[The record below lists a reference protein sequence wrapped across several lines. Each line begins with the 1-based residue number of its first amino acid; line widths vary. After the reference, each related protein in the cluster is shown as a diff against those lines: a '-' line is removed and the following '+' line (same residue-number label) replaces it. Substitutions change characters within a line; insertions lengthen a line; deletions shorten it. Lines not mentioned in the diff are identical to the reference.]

1 MSGHDD
7 FAFDALPGLPER
19 PPQGELI
26 LWQGR
31 PDPWAL
37 ARDAYRL
44 RWIAGYFA
52 LIVLWRAGVGF
63 ADGGLAMAM
72 AMGLP
77 YVALAILGLAI
88 VYGLAWVQARATT
101 YTLTT
106 ARVVLRIG
114 AALPV
119 TFNLPFVQ
127 IGAANL
133 DLRRDGTGTIALDTL
148 GETRISVLVA
158 WPHLRPGH
166 WAKTQPALRSIPDA
180 ARIARLLADA
190 AEARVNAPKVSRPG
204 ADTAMSPAPF
214 APVAAE

>member
-1 MSGHDD
+1 MSGQDD

-31 PDPWAL
+31 PDAWAL
-37 ARDAYRL
+37 ARDAYKI
-44 RWIAGYFA
+44 RWFAAYFA
-52 LIVLWRAGVGF
+52 VIVLWRAGSAF
-63 ADGGLAMAM
+63 AEGGLALAL

-77 YVALAILGLAI
+77 YLILGLLGLSI
-88 VYGLAWVQARATT
+88 IYGLAWVQARATT

-119 TFNLPFVQ
+119 TFNLPFAQV
-127 IGAANL
+127 GAASL
-133 DLRRDGTGTIALDTL
+133 DLRRDGTGTIALETL

-166 WAKTQPALRSIPDA
+166 WEKTQPALRSVPDA
-180 ARIARLLADA
+180 GRVARMLAEA
-190 AEARVNAPKVSRPG
+190 AEARLTMPQVSR
-204 ADTAMSPAPF
+204 TVRL

>member
-31 PDPWAL
+31 PDAWAL
-37 ARDAYRL
+37 ARDAYKI
-44 RWIAGYFA
+44 RWFAAYFA
-52 LIVLWRAGVGF
+52 VIVLWRGGSAF
-63 ADGGLAMAM
+63 ADGGLSLAL

-77 YVALAILGLAI
+77 YAILGLLGLSI
-88 VYGLAWVQARATT
+88 IYGLAWVQARTTT

-119 TFNLPFVQ
+119 TFNLPFAQV
-127 IGAANL
+127 GAASL

-166 WAKTQPALRSIPDA
+166 WKKTQPALRSVPDA
-180 ARIARLLADA
+180 GRVARMLAEA
-190 AEARVNAPKVSRPG
+190 AEARLTMPQVSR
-204 ADTAMSPAPF
+204 TAPI

>member
-31 PDPWAL
+31 PDARAL
-37 ARDAYRL
+37 ARDAYRI
-44 RWIAGYFA
+44 RWFAGYFA
-52 LIVLWRAGVGF
+52 LIVLWRAGSAW
-63 ADGGLAMAM
+63 ADGGPALAL

-77 YVALAILGLAI
+77 YLALGLLGLAI
-88 VYGLAWVQARATT
+88 IYGLAWAQARATT

-119 TFNLPFVQ
+119 TFNIPFAQVS
-127 IGAANL
+127 AAAL
-133 DLRRDGTGTIALDTL
+133 DLRRDGTGTIALETL

-180 ARIARLLADA
+180 ARVARMVADA
-190 AEARVNAPKVSRPG
+190 AETRLSTPRVAVMAPL
-204 ADTAMSPAPF
+204 

>member
-31 PDPWAL
+31 PDARAL
-37 ARDAYRL
+37 ARDAYKI
-44 RWIAGYFA
+44 RWFAAYFA
-52 LIVLWRAGVGF
+52 VIVLWRAGSAF
-63 ADGGLAMAM
+63 AEGGAALALAT
-72 AMGLP
+72 GLP
-77 YVALAILGLAI
+77 YLVLGLLGLGI
-88 VYGLAWVQARATT
+88 IYGLAWVQARSTT

-119 TFNLPFVQ
+119 TFNLPFAQV
-127 IGAANL
+127 GAAAL
-133 DLRRDGTGTIALDTL
+133 DLRRDGTGTIALETL

-166 WAKTQPALRSIPDA
+166 WARTQPALRSIPDA
-180 ARIARLLADA
+180 ARVARMLAEA
-190 AEARVNAPKVSRPG
+190 AEARLSIPKVSR
-204 ADTAMSPAPF
+204 AVSL

>member
-7 FAFDALPGLPER
+7 FAFDALPGLPEK

-37 ARDAYRL
+37 ARDAFKI
-44 RWIAGYFA
+44 RWFAVYFA
-52 LIVLWRAGVGF
+52 LIVIWRGGAAF
-63 ADGGLAMAM
+63 ADGGVSLSL

-77 YVALAILGLAI
+77 YLVLGLLGLAVI
-88 VYGLAWVQARATT
+88 YALAWAQARTTT

-119 TFNLPFVQ
+119 TFNIPFSQV
-127 IGAANL
+127 GAASL
-133 DLRRDGTGTIALDTL
+133 DLRRDGTGTIAMDTL

-158 WPHLRPGH
+158 WPHIRPGH

-180 ARIARLLADA
+180 GTVARMLSEA
-190 AEARVNAPKVSRPG
+190 AEARLSQPKVARE
-204 ADTAMSPAPF
+204 PALS
-214 APVAAE
+214 PVAAE

>member
-7 FAFDALPGLPER
+7 FAFEPLPGLPER
-19 PPQGELI
+19 PPEGELI

-31 PDPWAL
+31 PDTWAL
-37 ARDAYRL
+37 ARDAFRI
-44 RWIAGYFA
+44 RWLAIYFA
-52 LIVLWRAGVGF
+52 VIVLWRAATGF
-63 ADGGLAMAM
+63 ADGGLPLGF

-77 YVALAILGLAI
+77 YLALGLLGLGV
-88 VYGLAWVQARATT
+88 VYGLAWAQARAAI

-127 IGAANL
+127 IGAASL
-133 DLRRDGTGTIALDTL
+133 DLHRDGTGTIAFDTL
-148 GETRISVLVA
+148 GETRIAALVA
-158 WPHLRPGH
+158 WPHVRPGF

-180 ARIARLLADA
+180 AKVSRIFADA
-190 AEARVNAPKVSRPG
+190 AEAQMTQPKISRASSG
-204 ADTAMSPAPF
+204 PAG

>member
-19 PPQGELI
+19 PPQGEVI

-31 PDPWAL
+31 PDPRAL
-37 ARDAYRL
+37 ARDAYRI
-44 RWIAGYFA
+44 RWFAVYFA
-52 LIVLWRAGVGF
+52 LIVIWRAGGAF
-63 ADGGLAMAM
+63 ADGGLPLAL

-77 YVALAILGLAI
+77 YLVLGLAGLAVI
-88 VYGLAWVQARATT
+88 YGLAWAQARATT

-106 ARVVLRIG
+106 ARVVMRIG

-119 TFNLPFVQ
+119 TFNIPFTQVS
-127 IGAANL
+127 AASL
-133 DLRRDGTGTIALDTL
+133 DLRRDGTGTIALETA

-166 WAKTQPALRSIPDA
+166 WKKTQPALRSIPDA
-180 ARIARLLADA
+180 APVARMLAEA
-190 AEARVNAPKVSRPG
+190 AEARLTQPVVVR
-204 ADTAMSPAPF
+204 DPALV
-214 APVAAE
+214 PVAAE

>member
-31 PDPWAL
+31 PDAWAL
-37 ARDAYRL
+37 ARDAFKIC
-44 RWIAGYFA
+44 WFAAYFA
-52 LIVLWRAGVGF
+52 LIVLWRAGGAV
-63 ADGGLAMAM
+63 ADGGLSLAI

-77 YVALAILGLAI
+77 YLALGLLCLGI
-88 VYGLAWVQARATT
+88 IYGIAWVQARTTT

-114 AALPV
+114 VALPV
-119 TFNLPFVQ
+119 TFNLPFAQV
-127 IGAANL
+127 GSASL
-133 DLRRDGTGTIALDTL
+133 DLRRDGTGTIALDTT

-166 WAKTQPALRSIPDA
+166 FSKTQPALRSIPDA
-180 ARIARLLADA
+180 ARIARMLTDA
-190 AEARVNAPKVSRPG
+190 AEARLTQPQVAR
-204 ADTAMSPAPF
+204 TAPF
-214 APVAAE
+214 QPVAAE

>member
-1 MSGHDD
+1 MSSHDD
-7 FAFDALPGLPER
+7 FAFDPLPGLPER

-37 ARDAYRL
+37 ARDAYRIG
-44 RWIAGYFA
+44 WIAGYFA
-52 LIVLWRAGVGF
+52 LIVVWRAGGAF
-63 ADGGLAMAM
+63 ADGGMPLAL

-77 YVALAILGLAI
+77 YLALGLLGLLI
-88 VYGLAWVQARATT
+88 IYGLAWVQARTTT

-119 TFNLPFVQ
+119 TFNLPFAQ
-127 IGAANL
+127 IGAASL
-133 DLRRDGTGTIALDTL
+133 DLRRDGTGTIALETL

-166 WAKTQPALRSIPDA
+166 WSKTQPALRSIADA
-180 ARIARLLADA
+180 APVARKLAEA
-190 AEARVNAPKVSRPG
+190 AEARLTQPHIAR
-204 ADTAMSPAPF
+204 TPAF

>member
-1 MSGHDD
+1 MEGLKMSGHDD
-7 FAFDALPGLPER
+7 FAFDALPGLPEK

-31 PDPWAL
+31 PDAWAL
-37 ARDAYRL
+37 ARDAYKI
-44 RWIAGYFA
+44 RWFAAYFA
-52 LIVLWRAGVGF
+52 LIVLWRAGGAW
-63 ADGGLAMAM
+63 ADGGLSLALAI
-72 AMGLP
+72 GLP
-77 YVALAILGLAI
+77 YFALGLVGLGI
-88 VYGLAWVQARATT
+88 IYGLARVQARSTT

-106 ARVVLRIG
+106 ARIVLRIG

-127 IGAANL
+127 VGAASL
-133 DLRRDGTGTIALDTL
+133 DLRRDGTGTIALETQ

-180 ARIARLLADA
+180 ARVAGMLAEA
-190 AEARVNAPKVSRPG
+190 AETRLSMPQVSRS
-204 ADTAMSPAPF
+204 ASF

>member
-31 PDPWAL
+31 PDAWAL
-37 ARDAYRL
+37 ARDAYRI
-44 RWIAGYFA
+44 RWFAAYFA
-52 LIVLWRAGVGF
+52 IVVLWRAWASF
-63 ADGGLAMAM
+63 ADGGLPLAL

-77 YVALAILGLAI
+77 YLVLGLLGLAVI
-88 VYGLAWVQARATT
+88 YFLAWVQARSTT

-119 TFNLPFVQ
+119 TFNLPFAQV
-127 IGAANL
+127 GTASL

-148 GETRISVLVA
+148 GETRISVLA
-158 WPHLRPGH
+158 LWPHARPGH
-166 WAKTQPALRSIPDA
+166 WQKTQPALRSIPDA
-180 ARIARLLADA
+180 ARIARMVAEV
-190 AEARVNAPKVSRPG
+190 AEARLTQPTLTRAP
-204 ADTAMSPAPF
+204 DF

>member
-1 MSGHDD
+1 MSGHHD

-19 PPQGELI
+19 PPQGEHI

-31 PDPWAL
+31 PDGWAL
-37 ARDAYRL
+37 ARDAYKI
-44 RWIAGYFA
+44 RWFAAYFA
-52 LIVLWRAGVGF
+52 LIVIWRAGSAW
-63 ADGGLAMAM
+63 ADGGPALAL

-77 YVALAILGLAI
+77 YLVLGLLGLAI
-88 VYGLAWVQARATT
+88 IYGLAWAQARATT

-106 ARVVLRIG
+106 ARVVMRIG

-119 TFNLPFVQ
+119 TFNLPFAQV
-127 IGAANL
+127 GAAAL
-133 DLRRDGTGTIALDTL
+133 DLRRDGTGTIALETL

-166 WAKTQPALRSIPDA
+166 WARTQPALRSIPDA
-180 ARIARLLADA
+180 ARVARMLAEA
-190 AEARVNAPKVSRPG
+190 AEARLTLPQVSR
-204 ADTAMSPAPF
+204 AAPL

>member
-31 PDPWAL
+31 PDAWAL
-37 ARDAYRL
+37 ARDAYKI
-44 RWIAGYFA
+44 RWVAAYFA
-52 LIVLWRAGVGF
+52 VIVLWRAGSAW
-63 ADGGLAMAM
+63 ADGGAALAL

-77 YVALAILGLAI
+77 YVILGLLGLGI
-88 VYGLAWVQARATT
+88 IFGLAWVQARTTT

-106 ARVVLRIG
+106 ARIVLRIG

-119 TFNLPFVQ
+119 TFNLPFAQV
-127 IGAANL
+127 GAAAL
-133 DLRRDGTGTIALDTL
+133 DLRRDGTGTIALETL

-180 ARIARLLADA
+180 ARIARMVADA
-190 AEARVNAPKVSRPG
+190 AEARLTVPQVSW
-204 ADTAMSPAPF
+204 TAPF

>member
-1 MSGHDD
+1 MSDHDD

-31 PDPWAL
+31 PDAWAL
-37 ARDAYRL
+37 ARDAYKI
-44 RWIAGYFA
+44 RWFAAYFA
-52 LIVLWRAGVGF
+52 LIVLWRGGSAF
-63 ADGGLAMAM
+63 ADGGLSLAL

-77 YVALAILGLAI
+77 YLILGLLGLGI
-88 VYGLAWVQARATT
+88 IYGLAWVQARTTT

-119 TFNLPFVQ
+119 TFNIPFAQV
-127 IGAANL
+127 GAASL

-158 WPHLRPGH
+158 WPHIRPGH
-166 WAKTQPALRSIPDA
+166 WAKTQPALRSVPDA
-180 ARIARLLADA
+180 GRVARMLAEA
-190 AEARVNAPKVSRPG
+190 AEARMTMPQVSR
-204 ADTAMSPAPF
+204 TAPM

>member
-7 FAFDALPGLPER
+7 FAFDAMPGLPER

-37 ARDAYRL
+37 ARDAYRI
-44 RWIAGYFA
+44 RWIAGYFV
-52 LIVLWRAGVGF
+52 LIVLWRAGAGF
-63 ADGGLAMAM
+63 ADGGLAMAF

-77 YVALAILGLAI
+77 YLMLGILGLGI

-158 WPHLRPGH
+158 WPHVRPGH

-180 ARIARLLADA
+180 ARVARLFSEA
-190 AEARVNAPKVSRPG
+190 AEARVSQPQVSRSGTEG
-204 ADTAMSPAPF
+204 AAF

>member
-1 MSGHDD
+1 MSDHDD

-19 PPQGELI
+19 PPAGEMI

-31 PDPWAL
+31 PDARAL
-37 ARDAYRL
+37 ARDAYKI
-44 RWIAGYFA
+44 RWFAGYFA
-52 LIVLWRAGVGF
+52 VIILWRAGSAW
-63 ADGGLAMAM
+63 ADGGPALAA

-77 YVALAILGLAI
+77 YLALGLLGLGI
-88 VYGLAWVQARATT
+88 IFGLAWVQARATI

-106 ARVVLRIG
+106 ARVVMRIG

-119 TFNLPFVQ
+119 TFNLPFAQ
-127 IGAANL
+127 IGTAAL
-133 DLRRDGTGTIALDTL
+133 DLRRDGTGTIALETL

-166 WAKTQPALRSIPDA
+166 WTRTQPALRSIPDA
-180 ARIARLLADA
+180 ARVARMLADA
-190 AEARVNAPKVSRPG
+190 AEARLSLPQVAHVAS
-204 ADTAMSPAPF
+204 F

>member
-31 PDPWAL
+31 PDPAAL
-37 ARDAYRL
+37 ARDAYKI

-52 LIVLWRAGVGF
+52 LIVLWRAGVAF
-63 ADGGLAMAM
+63 SDGGLPMAI
-72 AMGLP
+72 AVGLP
-77 YVALAILGLAI
+77 HIALALLGLGLF
-88 VYGLAWVQARATT
+88 YGLAWVQARATT

-106 ARVVLRIG
+106 SRVVLRIG

-119 TFNLPFVQ
+119 SFNLPFVQ

-133 DLRRDGTGTIALDTL
+133 DLRRDGTGTIALETL
-148 GETRISVLVA
+148 GTTKISVLVA
-158 WPHLRPGH
+158 WPHVRPGH
-166 WAKTQPALRSIPDA
+166 WAKTEPALRSIPDA
-180 ARIARLLADA
+180 ARVARLLADA
-190 AEARVNAPKVSRPG
+190 AEARVTMPQVTRS
-204 ADTAMSPAPF
+204 APF

>member
-31 PDPWAL
+31 PDAWAL
-37 ARDAYRL
+37 ARDAYKL
-44 RWIAGYFA
+44 RWFAVYFA
-52 LIVLWRAGVGF
+52 LIVIWRAGGAW
-63 ADGGLAMAM
+63 ADGGLSLAL

-77 YVALAILGLAI
+77 YLVLGLLGLTVI
-88 VYGLAWVQARATT
+88 YGLAWAQARTTT

-106 ARVVLRIG
+106 ARVVMRIG

-119 TFNLPFVQ
+119 TFNIPFAQV
-127 IGAANL
+127 GAASL
-133 DLRRDGTGTIALDTL
+133 DLRRDGTGTIALDTT

-158 WPHLRPGH
+158 WPHIRPGH
-166 WAKTQPALRSIPDA
+166 WKKTQPALRSISDA
-180 ARIARLLADA
+180 GTVARMLAEA
-190 AEARVNAPKVSRPG
+190 AEARLSQPKVARDSG
-204 ADTAMSPAPF
+204 F

>member
-1 MSGHDD
+1 MSGQDD

-31 PDPWAL
+31 PDAWAL
-37 ARDAYRL
+37 ARDAYKI
-44 RWIAGYFA
+44 RWFAAYFA
-52 LIVLWRAGVGF
+52 VIVLWRAGSAF
-63 ADGGLAMAM
+63 AEGGLALAL

-77 YVALAILGLAI
+77 YLILGLLGLSI
-88 VYGLAWVQARATT
+88 IYGLAWVQARATT

-119 TFNLPFVQ
+119 TFNLPFAQV
-127 IGAANL
+127 GAASL
-133 DLRRDGTGTIALDTL
+133 DLRRDGTGTIALETL

-166 WAKTQPALRSIPDA
+166 WEKTQPALRSVPDA
-180 ARIARLLADA
+180 GRVARMLAEA
-190 AEARVNAPKVSRPG
+190 AEARLTMPQVSR
-204 ADTAMSPAPF
+204 TARL

>member
-19 PPQGELI
+19 PPHGELI

-31 PDPWAL
+31 PDAWSL
-37 ARDAYRL
+37 ARDAYKI
-44 RWIAGYFA
+44 RWIAAYFA
-52 LIVLWRAGVGF
+52 IIILWRAATGF
-63 ADGGLAMAM
+63 ADGGVALAA

-77 YVALAILGLAI
+77 YVMLAVLGLGI
-88 VYGLAWVQARATT
+88 IFGLAWAQARATT

-119 TFNLPFVQ
+119 TFNLPFLQ

-133 DLRRDGTGTIALDTL
+133 DLRRDGTGTIAFDTL

-180 ARIARLLADA
+180 ARIARLFADA
-190 AEARVNAPKVSRPG
+190 AEARISQPQVSRPAG
-204 ADTAMSPAPF
+204 F
-214 APVAAE
+214 ATVAAE

>member
-31 PDPWAL
+31 PDAWAL
-37 ARDAYRL
+37 ARDAYKL
-44 RWIAGYFA
+44 RWFAAYFA
-52 LIVLWRAGVGF
+52 VIVLWRGGAAF
-63 ADGGLAMAM
+63 ADGGLSLAL

-77 YVALAILGLAI
+77 YLILGLLGLGI
-88 VYGLAWVQARATT
+88 IYGLAWVQARTTT

-119 TFNLPFVQ
+119 TFNIPFAQV
-127 IGAANL
+127 GAASL

-158 WPHLRPGH
+158 WPHIRPGH
-166 WAKTQPALRSIPDA
+166 WAKTQPALRSVPDA
-180 ARIARLLADA
+180 GRVARMLAEA
-190 AEARVNAPKVSRPG
+190 AEARLTMPQISRTAP
-204 ADTAMSPAPF
+204 M

>member
-1 MSGHDD
+1 MSTHDD
-7 FAFDALPGLPER
+7 FAFDPLPGLPER

-37 ARDAYRL
+37 ARDAFKI
-44 RWIAGYFA
+44 RWFAVYFA
-52 LIVLWRAGVGF
+52 LIVLWRAGGAF
-63 ADGGLAMAM
+63 AEGGLSLAL

-77 YVALAILGLAI
+77 YLALGLLGLGVI
-88 VYGLAWVQARATT
+88 YVLAWAQARATT

-119 TFNLPFVQ
+119 SFNIPFAQV
-127 IGAANL
+127 GAAAL
-133 DLRRDGTGTIALDTL
+133 DLRRDGTGTIALDTT
-148 GETRISVLVA
+148 GETRFSVLTL

-166 WAKTQPALRSIPDA
+166 WQKTQPALRAIPDA
-180 ARIARLLADA
+180 APVARMLAEA
-190 AEARVNAPKVSRPG
+190 AEARLTQPQLARTAPLAAV
-204 ADTAMSPAPF
+204 PA
-214 APVAAE
+214 E